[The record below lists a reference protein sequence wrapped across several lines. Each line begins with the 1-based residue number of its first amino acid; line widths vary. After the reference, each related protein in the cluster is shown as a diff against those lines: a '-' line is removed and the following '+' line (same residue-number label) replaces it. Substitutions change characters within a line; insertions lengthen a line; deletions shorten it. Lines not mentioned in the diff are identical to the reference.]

1 MGKYKLISADSHL
14 EISPDRWT
22 DRVTAK
28 HRSRAPRIV
37 KLAEGGNAILVEGK
51 ALHPMALTITGKP
64 FKEQDLQGVEYEGAP
79 GAGSAEQRLREQE
92 VDGIDAEVLFT
103 SAGNSNLWRGIQ
115 DDDAYDA
122 VVHAYNE
129 FLGEEYCAVDR
140 DRLIGVGVIP
150 VSQIEAAVRELQ
162 HCDKLGLKAIM
173 LSTFPSGKG
182 YPTKE
187 DDRFWGTAIDL
198 NMAITS
204 HVGFVSR
211 QGPYFQYSRAPKLRT
226 PGGPDSEAIRSIT
239 RYASVPGEGTTAIIQ
254 MIAAGVFDRFPKL
267 RIYFAETQIGWL
279 PSALEQMNDTYERNR
294 YWMERDFG
302 ISQFKRPPSEYF
314 LEHTLWGFLYDKVG
328 IQCRH
333 FLNVDNLMWGND
345 FPHSAGNWPNSQS
358 ILKEMFIDVPEHERY
373 KMTVENIC
381 RFFHIES
388 Q

>member
-1 MGKYKLISADSHL
+1 M
-14 EISPDRWT
+14 
-22 DRVTAK
+22 
-28 HRSRAPRIV
+28 
-37 KLAEGGNAILVEGK
+37 
-51 ALHPMALTITGKP
+51 
-64 FKEQDLQGVEYEGAP
+64 EYEGALA
-79 GAGSAEQRLREQE
+79 AGSAEQRLREQE

-140 DRLIGVGVIP
+140 DRLIGVGFIP

-162 HCDKLGLKAIM
+162 HCAKLGLKAIM

-187 DDRFWGTAIDL
+187 DDRFWATAIDL
-198 NMAITS
+198 GMAITA

-211 QGPYFQYSRAPKLRT
+211 QGPYFQYSREPKLKT
-226 PGGPDSEAIRSIT
+226 PGGPDRDAIRSIT
-239 RYASVPGEGTTAIIQ
+239 RYASVPGESTTAIIQ
-254 MIAAGVFDRFPKL
+254 MIAAGVFARFPKL
-267 RIYFAETQIGWL
+267 HIYFAETQIGWL

-328 IQCRH
+328 MQCRH
-333 FLNVDNLMWGND
+333 YLNVDNLMWGND